1 MGVMNELN
9 AAADDVALR
18 DLEARSGVPRY
29 VVQWD
34 DAGNDAAL
42 EDPPTL
48 AQEIDAWA
56 RRAAA
61 SNGFGDAT
69 IDGRPSSYALH
80 RAARTHR
87 TSVVTELV
95 VALVRLAV
103 SSVRRAAVR
112 HRQRRRAA
120 DIRDSL
126 RELDDRTLRD
136 LGFHRSEIESVAA
149 EATGAAAR
157 TRMRTQLFAQC

>member
-9 AAADDVALR
+9 VAADDVALH
-18 DLEARSGVPRY
+18 DLEARRGVPRY
-29 VVQWD
+29 VVEWD

-42 EDPPTL
+42 DDPPTT

-61 SNGFGDAT
+61 SNGFGDAP
-69 IDGRPSSYALH
+69 IGERPSSYALQH
-80 RAARTHR
+80 AARMHR
-87 TSVVTELV
+87 TSVFTELV
-95 VALVRLAV
+95 AGLVRSAV
-103 SSVRRAAVR
+103 SFVRKAAAR

-120 DIRDSL
+120 DIRNLL
-126 RELDDRTLRD
+126 RGLDDRTLRD

>member
-9 AAADDVALR
+9 VEADDVVLR
-18 DLEARSGVPRY
+18 ELEARSGMPRY
-29 VVQWD
+29 VVEWD

-42 EDPPTL
+42 EDLPTP
-48 AQEIDAWA
+48 AHETDAWA
-56 RRAAA
+56 RRTAA
-61 SNGFGDAT
+61 SNGFGDAPL
-69 IDGRPSSYALH
+69 GERPSSYALH

-87 TSVVTELV
+87 TSVLTELV
-95 VALVRLAV
+95 VALVRSAV
-103 SSVRRAAVR
+103 SFLRKAAAR

-120 DIRDSL
+120 EIRTVL
-126 RELDDRTLRD
+126 RGLDDRSLRD

-157 TRMRTQLFAQC
+157 TRMRTLLSAQC